1 MIITGVFAGAVVL
14 GLAFS
19 YATSRDSDTDRY
31 CRVLAARRGTHP
43 AGRKRERNQ
52 R

>member
-1 MIITGVFAGAVVL
+1 VIITGVFAGAVVL

-19 YATSRDSDTDRY
+19 FATRRDDDRY
-31 CRVLAARRGTHP
+31 SRALAARRGTHP
-43 AGRKRERNQ
+43 AGKQRERGN